1 VTSATNSLLDPR
13 RADISLVELVAFG
26 RALGELTV
34 DDIRSIALDLN
45 DAIVS
50 TADEIAA
57 TRAVLVI
64 EQTLRRTHRLQRAA
78 QAALVAATTV
88 QDVAKRARVALP
100 DQDVTRVA
108 RAAAQ
113 IARGLVVA
121 DVAPVDDALRCLG
134 KGWKRM
140 PGCADLVAA

>member
-1 VTSATNSLLDPR
+1 VD
-13 RADISLVELVAFG
+13 VAVFG
-26 RALGELTV
+26 RALGDLSV

-45 DAIVS
+45 VAITS

-57 TRAVLVI
+57 TRAVLTI
-64 EQTLRRTHRLQRAA
+64 EQTLRRSHRLQ
-78 QAALVAATTV
+78 QAAAAALTAATTV

-113 IARGLVVA
+113 LARGLVA
-121 DVAPVDDALRCLG
+121 AEASSVDEALRCLG
-134 KGWKRM
+134 KGWSRL
-140 PGCADLVAA
+140 PCCAELAAA